1 MFICVDSV
9 TNFIQISLTI
19 LNVSFWMR
27 GAKDHTFRS
36 FYCWAWYANGMKEI
50 HKGIDLIFIS
60 FTMTDKDFFIV
71 IFE

>member
-27 GAKDHTFRS
+27 GAKDYTFRS
-36 FYCWAWYANGMKEI
+36 FYCWAGYSHGMEKI
-50 HKGIDLIFIS
+50 YKSMYLIGIFLP
-60 FTMTDKDFFIV
+60 MADKDFLV
-71 IFE
+71 RIFE